1 MLESLSMYEKIFDF
15 SPDGII
21 ICDTLGTLVK
31 FNPATQ
37 KLFGY
42 EKEEL
47 VNQNIDIFLPPLF
60 RDTHRNYFSG
70 FTQCPRPRTMAED
83 KPLQGIKKDGST
95 VSLSISI
102 TKIPSKNDG
111 DLFLAIIRDVS
122 NNVLKS
128 QKLEKASL
136 QLQEA
141 LKLSK
146 IGNWEYDLVEDQLEW
161 SKEVFELF
169 ELEEENFFPSV
180 ANFNALVHEEDR
192 EHVVKTFQDS
202 LTNQIPYN
210 IVHRYIT
217 PSGHT
222 KYLRERGRN
231 IYNTEG
237 KVVKTIGTVQDVTEV
252 QKQKVLLNDSLK
264 KLENK
269 NKELEEYLYITT
281 HDLQEPISNLKGII
295 TIFKEEIKSGDVC
308 EKEIDN
314 YLNLMAKSSQRIS
327 NLIKGLMEITQVG
340 MGSSI
345 STLDSRLILEESIKN
360 LRKSI
365 QEKKAN
371 IQVTSHLPFI
381 YGIKFD
387 LILLF
392 QNLLSNAITYSK
404 KNIHPIIKISS
415 HSQGHS
421 FLFIVEDNGI
431 GIDPKHKDKLF
442 KMFRRLHVQ
451 SEIEG
456 RGIGL
461 AQCKKIVEQ
470 HNGDIWFESEP
481 GKGSVFYFTL
491 RNPKNL

>member
-21 ICDTLGTLVK
+21 ICDSLGTLVK

-47 VNQNIDIFLPPLF
+47 VKQKIDIFLPPLL

-70 FTQCPRPRTMAED
+70 YTQCPRPRIMAED
-83 KPLQGIKKDGST
+83 KPLKGIKKDGST

-102 TKIPSKNDG
+102 TKIPSKNG
-111 DLFLAIIRDVS
+111 KDLFLAIIRDVS
-122 NNVLKS
+122 NAVLKS

-146 IGNWEYDLVEDQLEW
+146 IGNWEYDLVEDHLEW

-169 ELEEENFFPSV
+169 ELVEDNFFPSV
-180 ANFNALVHEEDR
+180 ANFNSLVHEEDR
-192 EHVVKTFQDS
+192 EYVIKSFQDS

-222 KYLRERGRN
+222 KFLRERGRN
-231 IYNTEG
+231 VYNKEG
-237 KVVKTIGTVQDVTEV
+237 KIVKTIGTVQDVTEV
-252 QKQKVLLNDSLK
+252 QNQKVLLNDSLK

-269 NKELEEYLYITT
+269 NKELEEYLYITS

-295 TIFKEEIKSGDVC
+295 TLIKEERKLGNSC
-308 EKEIDN
+308 EKEFDN

-327 NLIKGLMEITQVG
+327 NLIKGLMQITRVG
-340 MGSSI
+340 LIGTT
-345 STLDSRLILEESIKN
+345 STFDSRLILDESIYN
-360 LRKSI
+360 LRKEI
-365 QEKKAN
+365 QEKNAN
-371 IQVTSHLPFI
+371 IQVTSHLPLI
-381 YGIKFD
+381 YGTKFD

-404 KNIHPIIKISS
+404 KDIHPIIKISS

-421 FLFIVEDNGI
+421 LLFIVEDNGI
-431 GIDPKHKDKLF
+431 GIDPKYKDKLF
-442 KMFRRLHVQ
+442 KMFKRLHSQ

-456 RGIGL
+456 TGIGL